1 MKVILLKDVAGQG
14 KRGEIKEVSSGFA
27 ENFLIKKGLVQVATA
42 DIQNKIAK
50 DAKEAQNKK
59 LKEIEKLQSLKTDL
73 EKRTFTLKVKVG
85 DKGQVFGGVHEKD
98 IAAAI
103 SDKMNHPIEKSQIEI
118 SSAIK
123 ELGQHQV
130 KVKLFGGIIANVKI
144 NVEAS

>member
-50 DAKEAQNKK
+50 EAKEAQNKK